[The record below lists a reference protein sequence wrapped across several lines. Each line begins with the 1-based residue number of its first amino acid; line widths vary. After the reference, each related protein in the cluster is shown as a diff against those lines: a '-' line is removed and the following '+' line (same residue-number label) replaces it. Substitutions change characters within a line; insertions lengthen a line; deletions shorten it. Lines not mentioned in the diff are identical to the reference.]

1 MRTVQRGKRGLTR
14 EEGSVDGKEKE
25 EKEECWSIK
34 EERGEERKEMEGEDR
49 KGKELKGGRAVPQNL
64 SDPVAAMGSWCVCV
78 CVYAAL
84 CSTCR

>member
-25 EKEECWSIK
+25 EKEECRSRE

-49 KGKELKGGRAVPQNL
+49 KGKEMRGGRAVPQNL
-64 SDPVAAMGSWCVCV
+64 
-78 CVYAAL
+78 CVYAVL